1 MKFYKRIFLGFTGD
15 MCLNNIRVLLVAF
28 VVFMAQMCVAG
39 PQPTPNP
46 AKQKKANEIFK
57 QALGQFNLG
66 EMESALR
73 TVNKSISTYPTPDA
87 YSLQSMVHETLGD
100 TASARKSYV
109 NCIAV
114 APYYRPTYYYFA
126 DYLFRKRQFTAARAM
141 LDTFRIIPTRKGYV
155 ESEHKAS
162 PKLIEKSEKLRIFIE
177 AGLEDELMASEIHL
191 ENLGN
196 RINSELNEYWP
207 GMPFDGKTFVFT
219 RMLMGQEDFYYSPI
233 SDSGFAKARP
243 VPGNINTRENEGTLS
258 ISADGTSLY
267 FSRCNQPGDFGSCEI
282 YYSDLSDRGWTYG
295 NNLGVPVNSAAWESQ
310 PAISGDGRVLIFSS
324 NRPGGYGG
332 KDLWITQLNRGK
344 WSNPVNLG
352 PQINTRENEES
363 PFFHYDGKSLY
374 FSSTG
379 HPGYGG
385 IDMYLSR
392 LGEDG
397 KWGAPVN
404 MGSTINSAD
413 DDFGMYIDPSG
424 RVGYIQSDRKGG
436 FGGLDI
442 YRFQLPKKFKPSAVT
457 YVEGRVVDKLTGKP
471 VAGKVQVVELK
482 TGRIVFND
490 SVNRFF
496 IPLLPG
502 GNYAMHVNAKGYKL
516 DSRNFQPEESSLD
529 KPFKVLSELETYKAN
544 DIIVLKNI
552 FFDTDK
558 FDLKPESETEIKLL
572 EDIMKANPTM
582 VIEVRGHT
590 DNQGN
595 AAYNLDLSKNRAL
608 ALVQSLVARGIAVN
622 RFVAKGFGVTKPIA
636 TNETEEGRALNRRI
650 EMVIVKP

>member
-1 MKFYKRIFLGFTGD
+1 MAVRLRLIILGMFFTS
-15 MCLNNIRVLLVAF
+15 MLFAAP
-28 VVFMAQMCVAG
+28 VV
-39 PQPTPNP
+39 PSPNP

-57 QALGQFNLG
+57 QALSQYNLG
-66 EMESALR
+66 EMETALR
-73 TVNKSISTYPTPDA
+73 TVNKSISTYPSPDA
-87 YSLQSMVHETLGD
+87 YSLQAMLHETLGD
-100 TASARKSYV
+100 TAAARKSFI

-114 APYYRPTYYYFA
+114 APLYRPSYYYFA
-126 DYLFRKRQFTAARAM
+126 DYLYRKRQFVSARAM
-141 LDTFRIIPTRKGYV
+141 IDTFKIIPSKKGYV

-162 PKLIEKSEKLRIFIE
+162 PKLIEKADRLRIFIE
-177 AGLEDELMASEIHL
+177 AGLEDELMASEIHM
-191 ENLGN
+191 ENLGKN
-196 RINSELNEYWP
+196 INSELNEYWP
-207 GMPFDGKTFVFT
+207 GMPFNGKTFVFT
-219 RMLMGQEDFYYSPI
+219 RMLMGQEDFYYSQI
-233 SDSGFAKARP
+233 SDSGFSKAKP

-267 FSRCNQPGDFGSCEI
+267 FSRCNQPEDFGSCEV

-295 NNLGVPVNSAAWESQ
+295 TNLGPVINSPAWESQ

-324 NRPGGYGG
+324 NRAGGYGG
-332 KDLWITQLNRGK
+332 KDLWISQLNRGV
-344 WSNPVNLG
+344 WSKPVNLG

-385 IDMYLSR
+385 IDMYMSK
-392 LGEDG
+392 LGDDG
-397 KWGAPVN
+397 KWTAPVN
-404 MGSTINSAD
+404 LGGTINSSG

-442 YRFQLPKKFKPSAVT
+442 YRFQLPAKFKPSAVT
-457 YVEGRVVDKLTGKP
+457 YVEGRVIDKLTGKP

-482 TGRIVFND
+482 TGRVVFND
-490 SVNRFF
+490 SVQRFF

-516 DSRNFQPEESSLD
+516 DSRNFQPVESSLD

-544 DIIVLKNI
+544 DVIVLKNI

-595 AAYNLDLSKNRAL
+595 AAYNLDLSKNRAM
-608 ALVQSLVARGIAVN
+608 ALVQALVNRGIAVN
-622 RFVAKGFGVTKPIA
+622 RFVAKGFGQTKPVA
-636 TNETEEGRALNRRI
+636 SNDTEEGRALNRRI
-650 EMVIVKP
+650 EMVILKP